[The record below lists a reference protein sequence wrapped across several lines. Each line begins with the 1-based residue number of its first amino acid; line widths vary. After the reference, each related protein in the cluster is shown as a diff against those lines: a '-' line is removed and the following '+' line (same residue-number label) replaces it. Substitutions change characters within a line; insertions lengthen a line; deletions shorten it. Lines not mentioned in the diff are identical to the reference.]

1 VANRPPGIFRG
12 NTVFLPRLFV
22 LAAACFAYDV
32 GAAPDPHSYAN
43 TDAVTVEALALDLA
57 VDFGKREL
65 AGSAELQLDWHD
77 KGARSLVLD
86 TRDLTI
92 EGVDAIDADVPPRP
106 LKFHLDSR
114 DAVLGSALHV
124 DFDRQTAGVRIRY
137 HTAPAASGLQWMTPA
152 QTAGKRHPF
161 MFSQSESIHAR
172 SWVPLQDTPSVRFT
186 YTARVRVPKELR
198 ALMSADNDA
207 GHALDGDYRFAM
219 DKAIPSYLLAIAVGD
234 IAVRETG
241 PRSAVYAEPSVVEA
255 AAKEF
260 ADTEKMIRTAEKLY
274 GPYRWGRYDILVLP
288 PSFPFGGME
297 NPRLTFATPTVIVG
311 DKSLVSLVAHELAH
325 SWSGNLVTNAAWK
338 HMWLNEG
345 FTSYVEN
352 RIVEAVYGKAQADE
366 EFILAA
372 DELRGELDEVPKPDQ
387 RLVPDFDGRDAD
399 DAGSDF
405 AYTKGAWLLRTLE
418 AKFGRDAFDAYLR
431 GYFDHFAFQSIT
443 TEQMLGWLEPNLLAK
458 YPGKMSLAEVK
469 AWIEQPGIPADA
481 MVPTSPRF
489 AAIAAQRGEWL
500 DGARKPGDL
509 DAQDWNTQEWMYFLD
524 GLPKPLTRP
533 QLAEFDAAWH
543 LTGAANAEIARRWYL
558 SAIRADYRP
567 AREAMAAYMTRIG
580 RRYLVVP
587 LYEEL
592 AKTPQGLKFA
602 RAVYAKA
609 KPGYHPMT
617 RASIEKA
624 LRKKAR

>member
-1 VANRPPGIFRG
+1 
-12 NTVFLPRLFV
+12 
-22 LAAACFAYDV
+22 
-32 GAAPDPHSYAN
+32 
-43 TDAVTVEALALDLA
+43 
-57 VDFGKREL
+57 
-65 AGSAELQLDWHD
+65 
-77 KGARSLVLD
+77 
-86 TRDLTI
+86 
-92 EGVDAIDADVPPRP
+92 
-106 LKFHLDSR
+106 
-114 DAVLGSALHV
+114 
-124 DFDRQTAGVRIRY
+124 
-137 HTAPAASGLQWMTPA
+137 
-152 QTAGKRHPF
+152 
-161 MFSQSESIHAR
+161 
-172 SWVPLQDTPSVRFT
+172 
-186 YTARVRVPKELR
+186 
-198 ALMSADNDA
+198 
-207 GHALDGDYRFAM
+207 
-219 DKAIPSYLLAIAVGD
+219 
-234 IAVRETG
+234 
-241 PRSAVYAEPSVVEA
+241 
-255 AAKEF
+255 
-260 ADTEKMIRTAEKLY
+260 
-274 GPYRWGRYDILVLP
+274 
-288 PSFPFGGME
+288 
-297 NPRLTFATPTVIVG
+297 
-311 DKSLVSLVAHELAH
+311 
-325 SWSGNLVTNAAWK
+325 
-338 HMWLNEG
+338 
-345 FTSYVEN
+345 
-352 RIVEAVYGKAQADE
+352 
-366 EFILAA
+366 
-372 DELRGELDEVPKPDQ
+372 
-387 RLVPDFDGRDAD
+387 
-399 DAGSDF
+399 
-405 AYTKGAWLLRTLE
+405 
-418 AKFGRDAFDAYLR
+418 
-431 GYFDHFAFQSIT
+431 
-443 TEQMLGWLEPNLLAK
+443 MLGWLEPNLLAK

>member
-1 VANRPPGIFRG
+1 VSA
-12 NTVFLPRLFV
+12 LSRLLAPV
-22 LAAACFAYDV
+22 LLLLAVDAAAAS
-32 GAAPDPHSYAN
+32 DPHSYAN
-43 TDAVTVEALALDLA
+43 ADAVTVRALALDLD
-57 VDFGKREL
+57 VDFDKREL
-65 AGSAELQLDWHD
+65 AGTAELMLDWQD
-77 KGARSLVLD
+77 PASRTLVLD
-86 TRDLTI
+86 TRDLAI
-92 EGVDAIDADVPPRP
+92 EGIEAQAIGGPAR
-106 LKFHLDSR
+106 
-114 DAVLGSALHV
+114 VLGYTLDKRDPILGAALRIRL
-124 DFDRQTAGVRIRY
+124 DQPAASVRIKYRS
-137 HTAPAASGLQWMTPA
+137 APQASGLQWMTPA
-152 QTAGKRHPF
+152 QTAGKRQPF

-186 YTARVRVPKELR
+186 YTAHVRAPKALRVV
-198 ALMSADNDA
+198 MSADNDVK
-207 GHALDGDYRFAM
+207 HPLDGDFRFTM
-219 DKAIPSYLLAIAVGD
+219 DKPIPSYLLAIAVGD

-241 PRSAVYAEPSVVEA
+241 PRSAVYAEPSVVES

-260 ADTEKMIRTAEKLY
+260 ADTEKMIETTEKLY

-372 DELRGELDEVPKPDQ
+372 DELRGELDEIPKPDQ

-418 AKFGRDAFDAYLR
+418 AKFGRDVFDAYLR
-431 GYFDHFAFQSIT
+431 DYFDHFAFQSIT
-443 TEQMLGWLEPNLLAK
+443 TAQMLAYLEPNLLAK
-458 YPGKMSLAEVK
+458 HPGTMSIAEVR
-469 AWIEQPGIPADA
+469 AWIEQPGIPANA
-481 MVPTSPRF
+481 TVPSSPRF
-489 AAIAAQRGEWL
+489 AAIAAQRDQWL
-500 DGARKPGDL
+500 AGTRKANAL
-509 DAQDWNTQEWMYFLD
+509 DAKGWNTQEWMYFLD
-524 GLPKPLTRP
+524 GLPKPLTRA
-533 QLAEFDAAWH
+533 QLAEFDAARH

-558 SAIRADYRP
+558 AAIRADYRP
-567 AREAMAAYMTRIG
+567 ARKAMAAYMARIG

-602 RAVYAKA
+602 REVYATA

-617 RASIEKA
+617 QASVEKA
-624 LRKKAR
+624 LAKKAG